1 MYICIQKTKV
11 KILTLKIYIMEII
24 KIVNY
29 GKSGT
34 YLYAAIVKIENNYF
48 WTESIFCKT
57 KEEKKKIDWHKQKIQ
72 KELNEFSLKKYILK

>member
-1 MYICIQKTKV
+1 
-11 KILTLKIYIMEII
+11 MELI

-34 YLYAAIVKIENNYF
+34 YLYAAIIKIENKYF

-57 KEEKKKIDWHKQKIQ
+57 KDEKKKIDWHKQKIQ
-72 KELNEFSLKKYILK
+72 KELNEFSLNKYILK

>member
-1 MYICIQKTKV
+1 
-11 KILTLKIYIMEII
+11 MELI

-34 YLYAAIVKIENNYF
+34 YLYAAIIKIENKYF

-57 KEEKKKIDWHKQKIQ
+57 KEDKKKINWNKQKIQ
-72 KELNEFSLKKYILK
+72 KELNEFSLNKYQLK

>member
-1 MYICIQKTKV
+1 
-11 KILTLKIYIMEII
+11 MELI

-34 YLYAAIVKIENNYF
+34 YLYAAIIKIENKYF

-57 KEEKKKIDWHKQKIQ
+57 KEEKK
-72 KELNEFSLKKYILK
+72 ENYKKRILLQVD

>member
-1 MYICIQKTKV
+1 
-11 KILTLKIYIMEII
+11 MEII

-34 YLYAAIVKIENNYF
+34 YLYAAIVKIENKYF

-57 KEEKKKIDWHKQKIQ
+57 KEE
-72 KELNEFSLKKYILK
+72 